1 MDVDIYQTTAE
12 ILAGCTAVDC
22 PKQGYDAVLNWQLSD
37 LIRQTESN
45 RVFVTLHQTGSHG
58 PAYYN
63 KYPPEFEYFKP
74 VCKTVQIAKCSDEEL
89 NNAYDNTIRYTDSLI
104 ADLIT
109 QLERMTD
116 VNATLIYVSDHG
128 QSLGEDGYYL
138 HGAPIAFAP
147 IEQREIPFLVWM
159 SDGFQQSRGLSAA
172 TILRD
177 ETFPHDFPFH
187 SVMGAFGL
195 RSDIYKPQFDIFNIG
210 KGNF

>member
-1 MDVDIYQTTAE
+1 M
-12 ILAGCTAVDC
+12 
-22 PKQGYDAVLNWQLSD
+22 
-37 LIRQTESN
+37 
-45 RVFVTLHQTGSHG
+45 
-58 PAYYN
+58 
-63 KYPPEFEYFKP
+63 
-74 VCKTVQIAKCSDEEL
+74 CKTVQIAKCSDEEL

-109 QLERMTD
+109 QLQRMTD

-172 TILRD
+172 AILRD
-177 ETFPHDFPFH
+177 ETFPHDFPWNETGEC
-187 SVMGAFGL
+187 SMESSLKCTAGD
-195 RSDIYKPQFDIFNIG
+195 SME
-210 KGNF
+210 